1 MATLFSWTS
10 VGIGDLDV
18 FVPSP
23 PCLVVYTSYID
34 DEPESSVTYFWQDES
49 TGALNHEL
57 VYQQPV
63 SFETAV
69 AWAQEHAPTRGV
81 ERIHVKHARA
91 KKAVEPKARAKP
103 VARRGAA
110 KKAPA
115 KKTAAKRRRGRRLPP
130 RDRRQSGGEGRR
142 LRERAGQGLVAFAET
157 ATVSM
162 CGGRVSR
169 FGAFSP
175 PSRSETG
182 VFRGRQR

>member
-1 MATLFSWTS
+1 MATLLSWTS
-10 VGIGDLDV
+10 VGIGDLDI

-34 DEPESSVTYFWQDES
+34 DKPESSVTYFWQDES

-63 SFETAV
+63 SFDTAV
-69 AWAQEHAPTRGV
+69 AWAQGHAPTRSV

-91 KKAVEPKARAKP
+91 KKAVEPKARAP

-115 KKTAAKRRRGRRLPP
+115 KKTAAKKTAARKAAPAKRSPVVKGRRRK
-130 RDRRQSGGEGRR
+130 
-142 LRERAGQGLVAFAET
+142 A
-157 ATVSM
+157 
-162 CGGRVSR
+162 
-169 FGAFSP
+169 
-175 PSRSETG
+175 
-182 VFRGRQR
+182 

>member
-1 MATLFSWTS
+1 MATLLSWTS
-10 VGIGDLDV
+10 VGIGDLDI

-34 DEPESSVTYFWQDES
+34 DEPESSVTYFWQDEN
-49 TGALNHEL
+49 TGQLHHEL

-69 AWAQEHAPTRGV
+69 AWAQEHAPTRSV

-91 KKAVEPKARAKP
+91 KKAEPKARAKP

-115 KKTAAKRRRGRRLPP
+115 KKTAAKKTASRKANPAKTSPAVGGRRRK
-130 RDRRQSGGEGRR
+130 
-142 LRERAGQGLVAFAET
+142 V
-157 ATVSM
+157 
-162 CGGRVSR
+162 
-169 FGAFSP
+169 
-175 PSRSETG
+175 
-182 VFRGRQR
+182 

>member
-1 MATLFSWTS
+1 MATLLSWTS
-10 VGIGDLDV
+10 VGIGDLDI

-63 SFETAV
+63 SFDTAV
-69 AWAQEHAPTRGV
+69 AWAQEHAPTRSV

-115 KKTAAKRRRGRRLPP
+115 KKAAAKKPAARKAAPAKRSPAVKGRRRK
-130 RDRRQSGGEGRR
+130 
-142 LRERAGQGLVAFAET
+142 A
-157 ATVSM
+157 
-162 CGGRVSR
+162 
-169 FGAFSP
+169 
-175 PSRSETG
+175 
-182 VFRGRQR
+182 

>member
-1 MATLFSWTS
+1 MATLYSWTS

-18 FVPSP
+18 FLPSP

-103 VARRGAA
+103 GAKRAAA

-115 KKTAAKRRRGRRLPP
+115 KKTAARKAAPAKRSPAVRGRRKK
-130 RDRRQSGGEGRR
+130 
-142 LRERAGQGLVAFAET
+142 A
-157 ATVSM
+157 
-162 CGGRVSR
+162 
-169 FGAFSP
+169 
-175 PSRSETG
+175 
-182 VFRGRQR
+182 

>member
-1 MATLFSWTS
+1 MATLLSWTS
-10 VGIGDLDV
+10 VGIGDLDI

-69 AWAQEHAPTRGV
+69 AWAQEHAPTRSV

-103 VARRGAA
+103 VARRGAT

-115 KKTAAKRRRGRRLPP
+115 KKTAAKKIAARKAAPAKSRRQSKGERGKLRRASLERLAPRNGRRLH
-130 RDRRQSGGEGRR
+130 GW
-142 LRERAGQGLVAFAET
+142 
-157 ATVSM
+157 
-162 CGGRVSR
+162 
-169 FGAFSP
+169 
-175 PSRSETG
+175 PS
-182 VFRGRQR
+182 